1 MQRLAKLTAFNTGQP
16 VTDIVGIV
24 CCINTVIQ
32 FVCLQSA
39 QLVISVFPQAGR
51 KDCYRIGGSLVSGV
65 TNGHKYRYNVPS
77 MNTRTIRMGVKDG
90 QRTSL
95 KGVLSGVCI
104 HASIDTA

>member
-1 MQRLAKLTAFNTGQP
+1 M
-16 VTDIVGIV
+16 
-24 CCINTVIQ
+24 
-32 FVCLQSA
+32 
-39 QLVISVFPQAGR
+39 
-51 KDCYRIGGSLVSGV
+51 SGV

-77 MNTRTIRMGVKDG
+77 MNTGTIRMGVKDG